1 VGNIHCKRV
10 FAAMRSTVQFVVL
23 LALVALGGCTGTGVL
38 SETPLQGQD
47 APYRLDSGD
56 RLRVIVFG
64 QTDLSGE
71 YSVDGAGQISIPLM
85 SPVPARGLTTDELEA
100 SLVASLSQTLL
111 RDPSVSVE
119 VLAFRPFFILGEV
132 TNAGQYPFVAG
143 MSVKTAVAIA
153 GGYTYRANER
163 TAIITRNLGDRI
175 VEIGVESSEAVQPGD
190 TVLIKERYF

>member
-1 VGNIHCKRV
+1 LQTG

-23 LALVALGGCTGTGVL
+23 LALVVLAGCTGTGVL

>member
-1 VGNIHCKRV
+1 
-10 FAAMRSTVQFVVL
+10 MRSTVQFVVL

>member
-1 VGNIHCKRV
+1 MAGVS
-10 FAAMRSTVQFVVL
+10 A
-23 LALVALGGCTGTGVL
+23 CTSTGVL
-38 SETPLQGQD
+38 SEMPLQGQD
-47 APYRLDSGD
+47 APYRLDSAD

-71 YSVDGAGQISIPLM
+71 FSVDGAGQISIPLM
-85 SPVPARGLTTDELEA
+85 APVPARGLTTDELEA
-100 SLVASLSQTLL
+100 ALVADLSQTLL

-119 VLAFRPFFILGEV
+119 VLSFRPFFILGEV

-153 GGYTYRANER
+153 GGYTHRANVR
-163 TAIITRNLGDRI
+163 VAIITRNLGDRI
-175 VEIGVESSEAVQPGD
+175 VEIGVETSEAVQPGD

>member
-1 VGNIHCKRV
+1 MQTG

-23 LALVALGGCTGTGVL
+23 LALVVLAGCTGTGVL

>member
-1 VGNIHCKRV
+1 MQTG

-23 LALVALGGCTGTGVL
+23 LALAVLGGCTDTGVL